1 MDHYSI
7 KNRRITKVFGRI
19 SCLASRTNGGR
30 AFQQQ
35 IVSRQKRTEGQ
46 RRIIKEANPSWTL
59 AISSREDPGALKFL
73 LDGRVNS
80 LASDSN
86 TKVASRRDAVDRAIQ
101 GDARAACQR
110 ILHFRK

>member
-1 MDHYSI
+1 MKD
-7 KNRRITKVFGRI
+7 
-19 SCLASRTNGGR
+19 GR
-30 AFQQQ
+30 AFQRQ

-46 RRIIKEANPSWTL
+46 RQIIKEANPSWTL
-59 AISSREDPGALKFL
+59 AISSPEKIREELKFL
-73 LDGRVNS
+73 LDGGVNS

-86 TKVASRRDAVDRAIQ
+86 TKVASRRDALDRAIQ